1 MKNNWHYLVNQFLNT
16 TRDNFKK
23 ALKLSNYHDA
33 ELKTVMDANPGD
45 LDFAEL
51 YNRYNP
57 LHLDLSAK
65 YNAWKTSGGIQ
76 EGQTLNIDQLLA
88 LLVTKI
94 NRWDVSVQVEYAKGT
109 PEYKTIFPDGHYPF
123 IGGSKD
129 TKIMAVQT
137 LGSLM
142 AGYAPLAAVKAEV
155 DAFYTT
161 LDDARDVQEGA
172 KGTTR
177 TSSGELS
184 GAIKKGMVM
193 QYGNL
198 GFLMNKYMDDTLL
211 VAPFFELSILRD
223 HEQVLYTGVLDAGE
237 NEAVLI
243 HTFVADDELRIKIT
257 GAGEASFYLATA
269 ANGLNSTAVVA
280 DATEPKTIAASAF
293 GFADY
298 GTHRYLTAVNNGAVP
313 LDYEIHLL

>member
-1 MKNNWHYLVNQFLNT
+1 MTNQWRYLGNQFVSS
-16 TRDNFKK
+16 TRNNYKK

-33 ELKTVMDANPGD
+33 KLKATKDANPGD
-45 LDFAEL
+45 PDWAVL
-51 YNRYNP
+51 YNRYHP
-57 LHLDLSAK
+57 MHTDLVAK
-65 YNAWKTSGGIQ
+65 YNAWKTAGGIQ
-76 EGQTLNIDQLLA
+76 EGQTLNTDQLLI

-94 NRWDVSVQVEYAKGT
+94 NTWDVAVQVKYAKGT
-109 PEYKTIFPDGHYPF
+109 PEYKTIFPDGHYAF

-137 LGSLM
+137 LGSLL
-142 AGYAPLAAVKAEV
+142 AGYAPMAAVKAEV

-161 LDDARDVQEGA
+161 LDLARDVQEGA
-172 KGTTR
+172 KGSTKTG
-177 TSSGELS
+177 SGELAGS
-184 GAIKKGMVM
+184 VRKGMVM

-198 GFLMNKYMDDTLL
+198 GFLINKYMDDPQQ
-211 VAPFFELSILRD
+211 VAPFFELSILRE
-223 HEQVLYTGVLDAGE
+223 HEQVVYTGVLDAGE

-269 ANGLNSTAVVA
+269 ANGVNSTAVKVNE
-280 DATEPKTIAASAF
+280 TEHKTIAASAF
-293 GFADY
+293 GISDY
-298 GTHRYLTAVNNGAVP
+298 GSHRYLTAVNNGAVP